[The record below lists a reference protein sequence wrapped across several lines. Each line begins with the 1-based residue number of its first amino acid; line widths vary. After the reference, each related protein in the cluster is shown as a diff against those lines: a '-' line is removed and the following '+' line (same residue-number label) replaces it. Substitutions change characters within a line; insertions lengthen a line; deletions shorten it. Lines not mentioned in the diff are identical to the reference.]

1 MGGRRLQL
9 RTFGGQATHEGSG
22 GDESDG
28 QTSGSVRL
36 GDAGAG
42 TGAGAGD
49 ARIGADAAREA
60 ADAQRAIGTDR

>member
-1 MGGRRLQL
+1 MDQVSLRGRSIIERPTKGAGGRIRRPNVRERLP
-9 RTFGGQATHEGSG
+9 
-22 GDESDG
+22 
-28 QTSGSVRL
+28 